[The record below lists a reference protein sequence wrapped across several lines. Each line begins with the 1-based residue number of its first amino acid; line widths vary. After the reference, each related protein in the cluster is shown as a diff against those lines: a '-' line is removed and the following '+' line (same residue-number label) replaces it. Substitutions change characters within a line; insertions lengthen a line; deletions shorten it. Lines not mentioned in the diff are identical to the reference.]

1 MGTRPTIMELFA
13 GVLRLLFAS
22 LLPFLVNSSLTLTP
36 EGYGCCGQVTV
47 QDAIGVYAE
56 LNGIYILIENPT
68 AELKPECVDGCIYRL
83 LDDPE
88 DDEYCF
94 REESF
99 SATGAAIKTDSCPA
113 ITTASLTPSA
123 STASTAPTAPTASTT
138 GSTTAAPALNL
149 KEETDSQISQLSAL
163 IKDDGTSESLKT
175 ELGGVLD
182 LLSSLSSSLGG
193 FRSRMKRAISDLTCN
208 DLVILI
214 GKYNEVIN
222 LVELIIAA
230 LNSIGSDTGSQAVDN
245 FIKYSLSV
253 FVAAKPE
260 LEDNRKEY
268 EDASDQ
274 KSCLSTTSTT
284 VAVTSV

>member
-68 AELKPECVDGCIYRL
+68 AELQPECVDGCIYRL

-94 REESF
+94 REEMF

-113 ITTASLTPSA
+113 ITTSSLTPPASTVSTA
-123 STASTAPTAPTASTT
+123 SSTQSTTEGSTASTAPTAPTA
-138 GSTTAAPALNL
+138 
-149 KEETDSQISQLSAL
+149 
-163 IKDDGTSESLKT
+163 
-175 ELGGVLD
+175 
-182 LLSSLSSSLGG
+182 
-193 FRSRMKRAISDLTCN
+193 
-208 DLVILI
+208 
-214 GKYNEVIN
+214 
-222 LVELIIAA
+222 
-230 LNSIGSDTGSQAVDN
+230 
-245 FIKYSLSV
+245 
-253 FVAAKPE
+253 
-260 LEDNRKEY
+260 
-268 EDASDQ
+268 
-274 KSCLSTTSTT
+274 
-284 VAVTSV
+284 